1 VKSFSCDQTSGRAP
15 CLTAFCVFVGKASSR
30 PLDPI
35 YSDRKNEFS
44 FHVLIHIASSSSMA
58 PFFSDVDLLLSFALR
73 MRPVLLNVC
82 FDKCDRRLVESRQKP
97 SHPWKRLFKHYMW
110 ISCFIYYPAR
120 CYFLAPS
127 IGRGKSRKSCSEHR
141 LNNFCVSDDKI
152 ARSGQWDERLSY
164 KKLGRQIFIGKR

>member
-1 VKSFSCDQTSGRAP
+1 VTYSWFSVKTVKVLNKFLFQINHETSEARNFSCDQTSGRAP

-97 SHPWKRLFKHYMW
+97 SHPWKRLFKHYM
-110 ISCFIYYPAR
+110 
-120 CYFLAPS
+120 
-127 IGRGKSRKSCSEHR
+127 
-141 LNNFCVSDDKI
+141 
-152 ARSGQWDERLSY
+152 
-164 KKLGRQIFIGKR
+164 